1 MSAPVKKAQR
11 STRPMFG
18 RAAPSKNLRLPIDLV
33 VLVGEFVVYFPDSLR
48 NYHVLLRFCQ
58 AGLTQQTVSNLVNLH
73 RNWEK
78 YPADANSICKFL
90 EKTMR
95 DGLGGPRKWTTT
107 RHKNGEFTYDYVWDA
122 QDLTMNGVLLDCEVE
137 PSRRMNSTKVVL
149 PVEGIPFAHLAR
161 NVTVHPSYKRGDGF
175 MLTRCVQYAAAHPEK
190 NYVFPRDFE
199 YLVRKLNDGRELRQ
213 HHLDADSIARW
224 QNKKIWDA
232 NENPEIETFDDV
244 VDTDDEADETD
255 EAFNATLELEE
266 EVAED
271 QNPLGLLDTSST
283 GNENTSSTPTDTK
296 ATGVSLDLGF
306 APAPDSYH
314 GFTSAHASHS
324 YNGFVSPAQSLA
336 MGNVYAS
343 SGNIADLPSGNLQGL
358 RNFRYSPYLNA
369 LYRSSSQVNRQV
381 RGNLHS
387 VPGFGQAQSKPPIR
401 LHPSPNHEQVTQTPF
416 YTQQGQQTSP
426 QPSHNQR
433 HHQTGNNRLLPQP
446 GHNQL
451 RHQPGYH
458 QPSPHPGYSKA
469 VLQASHSQLPHQP
482 EAFNSSVPHAWSFSS
497 LEARPVVPVAAKGV
511 MVNHYPPVPAS
522 RQPSYYLPG
531 QAPPAYYE
539 GNNNSELN
547 DFLARYSG

>member
-1 MSAPVKKAQR
+1 MSAPAKKARR

-18 RAAPSKNLRLPIDLV
+18 RAAPSKNLRLPTDLV

-58 AGLTQQTVSNLVNLH
+58 AGLTQQTVANLANLH

-78 YPADANSICKFL
+78 HPADANSICKLL

-107 RHKNGEFTYDYVWDA
+107 RHKNGEFMYDYVWGA

-161 NVTVHPSYKRGDGF
+161 NVTVHPSYTRGDGF
-175 MLTRCVQYAAAHPEK
+175 MLTRCVQYSAAHPGK

-224 QNKKIWDA
+224 QNKKTWDA
-232 NENPEIETFDDV
+232 DENPEIETFEDV

-255 EAFNATLELEE
+255 EGVNAMHELDE

-271 QNPLGLLDTSST
+271 HDPLEPLSNSST

-296 ATGVSLDLGF
+296 ATGVSIDLGF

-314 GFTSAHASHS
+314 DFTSAHASHC

-343 SGNIADLPSGNLQGL
+343 SGNIADLPSGHLLGFT
-358 RNFRYSPYLNA
+358 NFRSSPYPNA
-369 LYRSSSQVNRQV
+369 LYRNSSQVKPQV
-381 RGNLHS
+381 QSNSHS
-387 VPGFGQAQSKPPIR
+387 VPGFGQVYSQPPIF
-401 LHPSPNHEQVTQTPF
+401 LQPPPNHEQVTQTPF
-416 YTQQGQQTSP
+416 YTWQGYQISH
-426 QPSHNQR
+426 QPSHNQL
-433 HHQTGNNRLLPQP
+433 HHQSGFKQLSPQP
-446 GHNQL
+446 DHSQA
-451 RHQPGYH
+451 P
-458 QPSPHPGYSKA
+458 
-469 VLQASHSQLPHQP
+469 LQASHIQLSNQP
-482 EAFNSSVPHAWSFSS
+482 EAFNSSVPHACSFPN
-497 LEARPVVPVAAKGV
+497 LEARPVIPAAANGV
-511 MVNHYPPVPAS
+511 IANHYPPVPAS

-531 QAPPAYYE
+531 QIPPAYYDDT
-539 GNNNSELN
+539 NNAELN
-547 DFLARYSG
+547 DFVARYGG